1 MGWHYIEFITRN
13 SRMDG
18 KRVQCFHRKGSTRIQ
33 HVEVSQTF
41 TKWSNCCI
49 HRGYVLS
56 WLSLKMYIQVFSWPR
71 SYFDLFY
78 MLEILSAS
86 HCIRALWLRIMWK
99 QLWYVFPIPFLSAGD
114 WILCDLCLMSSGRS
128 WQKDTKQP
136 NKYVIYIYIYYIYV
150 RYIFCWLSNSNSKRN
165 SSNSLMHWLFFGWSC
180 QGAQQ
185 LFHHVKSSLQKRCFA
200 CMCSFCFL
208 CYDSPPK
215 EELIHADKQRLV
227 LQSKFLEVFF
237 VAASNCVWPA
247 IWHLFHHRPVDL
259 ERFPPPG
266 ASQTFI
272 AHASVEAKSRW
283 GRE

>member
-1 MGWHYIEFITRN
+1 MAEKLFWSFLHVGNSQCQSLYQSIMIAHHVKTAVVCVSNSISFSRWLDSLRFVPYEFRT
-13 SRMDG
+13 
-18 KRVQCFHRKGSTRIQ
+18 FLTKGYKT
-33 HVEVSQTF
+33 
-41 TKWSNCCI
+41 
-49 HRGYVLS
+49 
-56 WLSLKMYIQVFSWPR
+56 
-71 SYFDLFY
+71 
-78 MLEILSAS
+78 
-86 HCIRALWLRIMWK
+86 
-99 QLWYVFPIPFLSAGD
+99 
-114 WILCDLCLMSSGRS
+114 
-128 WQKDTKQP
+128 TKQICHIH
-136 NKYVIYIYIYYIYV
+136 IYIIYV

-165 SSNSLMHWLFFGWSC
+165 SSNSLMHWLFFWWSC

>member
-136 NKYVIYIYIYYIYV
+136 NKYVIYIYIYIIYIYICKIHILLV
-150 RYIFCWLSNSNSKRN
+150 VKFKFKAKLLQFPDALTFFLVELPRCPTAIPSCQIITPKTLFCMYVFFLFPLLRFSSKRRTYP
-165 SSNSLMHWLFFGWSC
+165 C
-180 QGAQQ
+180 RQAET
-185 LFHHVKSSLQKRCFA
+185 CFA
-200 CMCSFCFL
+200 KQVSWSVFCGSFQL
-208 CYDSPPK
+208 CLTCNLAPFPS
-215 EELIHADKQRLV
+215 
-227 LQSKFLEVFF
+227 ST
-237 VAASNCVWPA
+237 C
-247 IWHLFHHRPVDL
+247 RPGT
-259 ERFPPPG
+259 FPPARCVSNVYRPCERG
-266 ASQTFI
+266 S
-272 AHASVEAKSRW
+272 
-283 GRE
+283 